1 MKLSSLLL
9 RSWIVPE
16 LKARTLADAVLEI
29 LERAVHFHPSTPIPA
44 IHSAI
49 LDREAQGST
58 AIANGVALPHARISR
73 LKDFHLLLGVAPVPL
88 EDKGSDGQPIDLVFL
103 ILSNNEKN
111 IVMLQTLAALA
122 AIAADLDLLAALRQ
136 AGARD
141 AIWKCIEEAG
151 IQVKKGLCARDLMRQ
166 TAVIAHEDMPLR
178 ELLDKLFEQGV
189 DKALVCGP
197 AGEIVGAV
205 TSLEILAAGFPDYMS
220 SLRDIAFLDEYSPF
234 EEFFKRETTT
244 KVKDIQNLNPL
255 IVEADDPM
263 IQVAFR
269 MNHENQSFA
278 YVQEDGRY
286 AGTIDRADIVSR
298 ILRA

>member
-9 RSWIVPE
+9 RSCVVPE
-16 LKARTLADAVLEI
+16 LKARTLGDAVLEI
-29 LERAVHFHPSTPIPA
+29 LERAVRFHPSTPIA
-44 IHSAI
+44 EIHSAI

-58 AIANGVALPHARISR
+58 ALANGVAVPHARISG

-88 EDKGSDGQPIDLVFL
+88 EDKGSDGRAVDLVFV

-122 AIAADLDLLAALRQ
+122 AIAADPDLLAVLRE
-136 AGARD
+136 AGTRE

-151 IQVKKGLCARDLMRQ
+151 IRVKKGLCARDLMRE

-178 ELLDKLFEQGV
+178 ELLDKLFERGAQ
-189 DKALVCGP
+189 KALVCGP
-197 AGEIVGAV
+197 EGEIIGAV
-205 TSLEILAAGFPDYMS
+205 TSQEILKAGFPNYLS
-220 SLRDIAFLDEYSPF
+220 SLHDIAFLDEYSPF

-244 KVKDIQNLNPL
+244 KVKDIQNLSPL
-255 IVEADDPM
+255 IVEAGDPM

-269 MNHENQSFA
+269 MNQENHSFA

-286 AGTIDRADIVSR
+286 VGTIDRADIISR